1 MPLDDMDRSD
11 DEKSSGDDG
20 LYRRLR
26 REFRDDVEHWRG
38 WRKNARE
45 DYRLYSGDQWEEEDK
60 LALKDQRRPCV
71 SFNRVQPTIN
81 VVSGHEISNRQE
93 IRYIPR
99 EMGDVKVSEIVTSAA
114 KWFREE
120 ADAEDEES
128 DAFRDSLICGM
139 GWIENRLDHD
149 RDPDGKPT
157 CDRLDP
163 LEFVPDR
170 YARKPN
176 LLDATRIFRVRTM
189 ARADALAL
197 LPEADPDDIDAVWAA
212 AEFKGGGTDDPHVN
226 TEPAYQKEADTV
238 SANKE
243 VTLVEVQFSRRE
255 AFVRTLDPFT
265 QQEVT
270 LSPAEHKAAL
280 KRLPE
285 EITATL
291 PVVKQHKIV
300 RYKAFMGK
308 TGFLGKPEQTA
319 CPTHFS
325 YQCITG
331 LRDQMNGTWFGLVR
345 PMADPQKWANK
356 FFSQT
361 LHILNSTAKG
371 GVMMEDGAVEDMRD
385 FEASWARTEAVTI
398 VPHGTLSNPN
408 GPKILPKPVGQFP
421 AGIWQMMQFSIDAI
435 RDATGVNQEMLGLR
449 DATQPGV
456 LEMQRKQA
464 GMTIISAF
472 FDSLRRYRKNAGE
485 IILYILQHDIPDG
498 RMIRVVGKDH
508 EQNLPLLKDK
518 MIGDY
523 DIIVDEAPTAPNVKD
538 RTWGLLQPLLPM
550 LPPQAQLALLDYAPL
565 PESAVQRIK
574 EAAEQSMAQQPPP
587 DPKVEQAKAM
597 MELKQQEF
605 QVQQAMKAQEMQQQL
620 QLEREKAAAE
630 FELAKMRLNN
640 EMMIEQMRLA
650 SQQEIETF
658 KARTQAQNDARR
670 VEIEASRPQEPMQ

>member
-1 MPLDDMDRSD
+1 MPLDDMGRSD
-11 DEKSSGDDG
+11 DEQSSGDGD

-38 WRKNARE
+38 WREAARE
-45 DYRLYSGDQWEEEDK
+45 DYRLYAGDQWADEDK
-60 LALKDQRRPCV
+60 QALEDARRPVV

-93 IRYIPR
+93 LRFIPR
-99 EMGDVKVSEIVTSAA
+99 EMGDVRVSEIVTSAA

-163 LEFVPDR
+163 LEFIVDR

-176 LLDATRIFRVRTM
+176 LLDATRLFRVRTM
-189 ARADALAL
+189 SRADALAL
-197 LPEADPDDIDAVWAA
+197 LPEAEEDDIDAAWAKA
-212 AEFKGGGTDDPHVN
+212 VLGGSGLDDAHENTD
-226 TEPAYQKEADTV
+226 PAYQQEADV
-238 SANKE
+238 GSLSKE
-243 VTLVEVQFSRRE
+243 VTVVEVQFSKRE

-265 QQEVT
+265 GEEVT
-270 LSPAEHKAAL
+270 LSVEEHKRAAS
-280 KRLPE
+280 RLPP
-285 EITATL
+285 EIAGTL
-291 PVVKQHKIV
+291 PVVKQKRLV
-300 RYKAFMGK
+300 RYRAFMGR
-308 TGFLGKPEQTA
+308 TGFLGKPEPTA

-331 LRDQMNGTWFGLVR
+331 LRDQIKGTWFGLVR

-371 GVMMEDGAVEDMRD
+371 GVMIEDGAVEDMRE
-385 FEASWARTEAVTI
+385 FEGSWARTEAVTR
-398 VPHGTLSNPN
+398 VPHGTLSNAN
-408 GPKILPKPVGQFP
+408 GPRIVPKPVGQFP
-421 AGIWQMMQFSIDAI
+421 AGVWQMMQFSIDAI

-498 RMIRVVGKDH
+498 RMIRVVGKDQ
-508 EQNLPLLKDK
+508 EQHIPLMKDK
-518 MIGDY
+518 LLGDY

-587 DPKVEQAKAM
+587 DPKVEQARAM

-605 QVQQAMKAQEMQQQL
+605 QMQQAMKQQEMQQTL
-620 QLEREKAAAE
+620 QIEREKAAAE
-630 FELAKMRLNN
+630 YELAKMRLSN

-670 VEIEASRPQEPMQ
+670 VEIEAARPQEPMQ